1 MDTYGYNRDNQ
12 KLNKPET
19 PGCQD
24 SKRLPVTIFTK
35 EVSAVDKIQAI
46 LMHIEGIT
54 ISTTIFRVVLATLI
68 GGCIG
73 MDRGRHGR
81 VAGTRTHILVCLGAA
96 ITTLVG
102 FYTAELLGYA
112 NDPLRMGAQVISGVG
127 FLGVG
132 TIVIRNQAH
141 VKGLTTAAGLW
152 TTACIGLAVGAGF
165 YLVAV
170 LSFAAVMI
178 TMSVLAH
185 FEQRFRKQDIKE
197 YYIEMESM
205 AKAKEFYQSISCRR
219 VAVDI
224 VAARSGLP
232 GHVGMELSVEDPA
245 LRKEIFEQLQADEEV
260 AIAVPIHL

>member
-1 MDTYGYNRDNQ
+1 MDQIIHY
-12 KLNKPET
+12 
-19 PGCQD
+19 
-24 SKRLPVTIFTK
+24 
-35 EVSAVDKIQAI
+35 
-46 LMHIEGIT
+46 LMPLGGIT
-54 ISTTIFRVVLATLI
+54 VGSTILRVFLATLI

-102 FYTAELLGYA
+102 FYTAECLGFS

-165 YLVAV
+165 YLVAI
-170 LSFAAVMI
+170 LSFLAVMI

-185 FEQRFRKQDIKE
+185 LEQHFRKPEVKE
-197 YYIEMESM
+197 YYIELESM
-205 AKAKEFYQSISCRR
+205 AKAKEFYQSI
-219 VAVDI
+219 AHQHITVDI
-224 VAARSGLP
+224 VAAKSGLP
-232 GHVGMELSVEDPA
+232 GHVGLDLTVNDPA
-245 LRKEIFEQLQADEEV
+245 LRQEIFERIQADEEV
-260 AIAVPIHL
+260 SIAVPIHL

>member
-1 MDTYGYNRDNQ
+1 MDQIIHYLMPLG
-12 KLNKPET
+12 
-19 PGCQD
+19 G
-24 SKRLPVTIFTK
+24 VTVGST
-35 EVSAVDKIQAI
+35 I
-46 LMHIEGIT
+46 L
-54 ISTTIFRVVLATLI
+54 RVFLATLI

-96 ITTLVG
+96 VTTLVG
-102 FYTAELLGYA
+102 FYTAECLGFS

-165 YLVAV
+165 YLVAI
-170 LSFAAVMI
+170 LSFLAVMI

-185 FEQRFRKQDIKE
+185 LEQHFRKPEVKE
-197 YYIEMESM
+197 YYIELESM
-205 AKAKEFYQSISCRR
+205 AKAKEFYQSI
-219 VAVDI
+219 AHQHITVDI
-224 VAARSGLP
+224 VAAKSGLP
-232 GHVGMELSVEDPA
+232 GHVGLDLTVNDPA
-245 LRKEIFEQLQADEEV
+245 LRQEIFERIQADEEV
-260 AIAVPIHL
+260 SIAVPIHL